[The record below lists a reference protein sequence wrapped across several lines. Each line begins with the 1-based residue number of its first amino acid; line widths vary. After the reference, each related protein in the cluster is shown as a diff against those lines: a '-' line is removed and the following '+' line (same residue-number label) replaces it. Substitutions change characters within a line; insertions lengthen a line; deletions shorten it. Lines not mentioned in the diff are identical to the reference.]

1 MKRLGHYVFVRHRQN
16 WNLLFRFGLVG
27 GSGVLVNTLV
37 LIVLRKTGPH
47 FDDVFIDLPLTD
59 FNVRWYH
66 LYLMLSF
73 LGANLWNFQLNRHF
87 TFRSAKHSGWWREYA
102 PFLAVGLVAQLIG
115 LGLATLLMHPG
126 SIISLPSSV
135 FDNSTGLR
143 TKLYWANLIVIAVT
157 VPLSFIVNKLWTFS
171 SVRGGE
177 HPTLTE
183 EGLAEERDGTAG
195 SPTLAATAADPVPRS
210 GGPGSV

>member
-37 LIVLRKTGPH
+37 VILLKKFGPELNA
-47 FDDVFIDLPLTD
+47 VAIDLPLTS

-66 LYLMLSF
+66 LFSMAAF
-73 LGANLWNFQLNRHF
+73 LVANVWNFQLNRHF
-87 TFRSAKHSGWWREYA
+87 TFRSAKHSGWWREYG
-102 PFLAVGLVAQLIG
+102 PFLAVGLVAQMVG
-115 LGLATLLMHPG
+115 LLLLTALMHPN
-126 SIISLPSSV
+126 SWISLPSSV
-135 FDNSTGLR
+135 FDDSSGLR
-143 TKLYWANLIVIAVT
+143 TKYYWAQLIMIVFT
-157 VPLSFIVNKLWTFS
+157 VPLSFVVNKLWTFS

-195 SPTLAATAADPVPRS
+195 TPTLATTASDPAPRT
-210 GGPGSV
+210 GGPGAL